1 MKQQSSSIVT
11 LALILAAGGTNLK
24 AIAQTAADKFPLP
37 TTVPSGTKVQIDG
50 SSSMQAVNQGLKERF
65 QKQFPGTDVVI
76 PTQYQGSDSGIK
88 AIVAGKADVAGIGR
102 ALTKTETAQ
111 GIAGKEI
118 GREKI
123 AIIVNEKNPYT
134 GNLTLKDF
142 AKIYRGEV
150 TDWSQL
156 PSAKGAKGKIKVID
170 RPDTSDTR
178 RAFANYPVFQNGK
191 LKTGSNA
198 QKLTEDSTQAV
209 VDKLG
214 EDGIG
219 YAPADQIKSIPGI
232 RAVTLHGTQPDNIK
246 YPFSQPLTYA
256 YKNKGGKISEG
267 TKAFLGYVSD
277 SSGQAA
283 IKEAI
288 AAGTTAVA
296 GAATTTTT
304 STTETAAG
312 TTGTTGATGTTT
324 TDATNPGATGG
335 TTTETTTT
343 TTNTAKDGAKG
354 GLPWWLLIFP
364 VAGGLWWLL
373 GRKKP
378 TETVTSVTT
387 APETT
392 PSIKPLYPPPPARTS
407 RTDSLSGDLS
417 GDLSSNFGGYRPSGD
432 LRSGDLRSGDLSGTM
447 STPPLPT
454 TKTPN
459 INFNGVVDAVED
471 RTKDINLAGGAA
483 IVGGAAAAAALGKG
497 LLDGMGD
504 RVSDIHPP
512 EIKAPD
518 IDLSNP
524 LEGLKDKSSN
534 LVPDLELD
542 NPLEGIKGK
551 ASESIQDL
559 DATLTGSF
567 DTAFGNVDLSSPDL
581 NLEFPDFDLSSPNL
595 EVPDFSLPATADG
608 IQAKAADL
616 IPDVNLHPPSSEGIV
631 DRVGDFFKD
640 GGIAAAAAGGAA
652 IAGGAAVAGG
662 AGKSVSDFFGGQK
675 DLDLSDDLSLEST
688 DGNDP
693 FNFGAPL
700 ESATDNADLILD
712 DTEDRAFDFSNPLD
726 SLKDKAVDL
735 KDNAAELIPDF
746 NNNDPF
752 NFSNPLEAI
761 GDKAVDLKDNA
772 AELIPDLNNN
782 DPFDFGDAFDSIQ
795 TKTGDFFTGGGAAA
809 SAAGAAA
816 IAGGAA
822 LFGSGQKPSA
832 EFTPNQELD
841 TFDRDLEAI
850 NLDDLDEDP
859 FAGLSD
865 LLGEETGGVNNEAP
879 KSEPSDFLSGFK
891 DKASDLLAD
900 GKDFGGAALAGG
912 AAATLGAGQ
921 ALQSFFAGKDTPN
934 EDRGEMSGS
943 LYSEGQITLVS
954 PSPTQAYAHWEI
966 PVRLKRQLREQGGE
980 KLVVRL
986 YDVTNSDSNIELPG
1000 TFQEFECSD
1009 SAWDLEIPINQSEH
1023 RYLAEIGYVTGNG
1036 GWLMLARSAPLWI
1049 RSTAG

>member
-65 QKQFPGTDVVI
+65 QKQFPGTDVVV

-88 AIVAGKADVAGIGR
+88 AIVADKADVAGIGR
-102 ALTKTETAQ
+102 ALTKAETAQ
-111 GIAGKEI
+111 GVAAKSI
-118 GREKI
+118 GRDKI
-123 AIIVNEKNPYT
+123 AIIVKEKNPYT

-214 EDGIG
+214 DDGIG
-219 YAPADQIKSIPGI
+219 YAPADQIKNIPGI
-232 RAVTLHGTQPDNIK
+232 RAVTLHGTQPDNVK
-246 YPFSQPLTYA
+246 YPFSQPLAYA

-267 TKAFLGYVSD
+267 AKAFLGYVSD
-277 SSGQAA
+277 SAGQVAVKDA
-283 IKEAI
+283 IS
-288 AAGTTAVA
+288 AGT
-296 GAATTTTT
+296 ATTTTT
-304 STTETAAG
+304 STTETATG
-312 TTGTTGATGTTT
+312 TTGTTGT
-324 TDATNPGATGG
+324 TDATNPGATGS
-335 TTTETTTT
+335 TTSTETTTT
-343 TTNTAKDGAKG
+343 TTKDAAKG
-354 GLPWWLLIFP
+354 GLTDWWWLMLFP
-364 VAGGLWWLL
+364 IAGLLWWLF

-392 PSIKPLYPPPPARTS
+392 PNIKPLYPPPPARTS

-417 GDLSSNFGGYRPSGD
+417 GDLSSNLGGYRPSGD

-447 STPPLPT
+447 STPPSNI
-454 TKTPN
+454 KTPN
-459 INFNGVVDAVED
+459 INFNGVVDTVEN
-471 RTKDINLAGGAA
+471 RAQDINLAGGAA

-534 LVPDLELD
+534 LIPDLEFD
-542 NPLEGIKGK
+542 NPLEGIQDK
-551 ASESIQDL
+551 AGESIQDL
-559 DATLTGSF
+559 SANLTGTF

-581 NLEFPDFDLSSPNL
+581 NLANLDSLEIPNLDLSSPDLNL
-595 EVPDFSLPATADG
+595 EIPNLNIPAADG
-608 IQAKAADL
+608 LQINADL
-616 IPDVNLHPPSSEGIV
+616 QPPSGDGIV

-640 GGIAAAAAGGAA
+640 GGVAAAAAGGAVL
-652 IAGGAAVAGG
+652 AGGAAVAGG
-662 AGKSVSDFFGGQK
+662 AGKSVSDFFSGQK
-675 DLDLSDDLSLEST
+675 DLDLSDDLSLESSAG
-688 DGNDP
+688 DDP
-693 FNFGAPL
+693 FNFGTPL
-700 ESATDNADLILD
+700 QSATDNAELILD
-712 DTEDRAFDFSNPLD
+712 DTEDRAFDFSKPLD
-726 SLKDKAVDL
+726 SIKDKAGDL
-735 KDNAAELIPDF
+735 KNSAAELIPDF

-752 NFSNPLEAI
+752 DFSNPLDSLQA
-761 GDKAVDLKDNA
+761 KAGDLKDNA
-772 AELIPDLNNN
+772 AELIPDLNN
-782 DPFDFGDAFDSIQ
+782 DPFDFSDAFDGIQ
-795 TKTGDFFTGGGAAA
+795 AKTGDFLAGGGAAA
-809 SAAGAAA
+809 TAAGAAA

-822 LFGSGQKPSA
+822 LFGSGQKSPNA
-832 EFTPNQELD
+832 EFSPNPELD

-879 KSEPSDFLSGFK
+879 KADPSDFLSGFK
-891 DKASDLLAD
+891 DKAADLLED

-921 ALQSFFAGKDTPN
+921 ALQSFFTGKDTPN
-934 EDRGEMSGS
+934 ADRGEMSGN

-954 PSPTQAYAHWEI
+954 PHPTQAYAHWEI
-966 PVRLKRQLREQGGE
+966 PVRLKRQLREQGGQ

-986 YDVTNSDSNIELPG
+986 YDVTNSDSNIELPA

-1009 SAWDLEIPINQSEH
+1009 SAWDLEIPISVNEH
-1023 RYLAEIGYVTGNG
+1023 RYLAEIGYVTGDG